1 MTSLNSLISR
11 LNNRLYDSRDQALR
25 IIRTII
31 ILTSIVGM
39 GLIIYIYGFEY
50 GDDVRVWLI
59 NSVVGL
65 LIVFIT
71 CYLAR
76 WLYTFQRRKFLKETL
91 GEGLVLLLALASIFI
106 FFEGAFQ
113 YWFPSRLP
121 EKLQM
126 YSETMVTGLLLLL
139 ILLEVARALLSVGE
153 VKLRPAVAFV
163 VSFLLLISVG
173 TGLLML
179 PTMTTQPGSLSIID
193 ALFTSVS
200 ASCVTGLI
208 VVDTATDFT
217 TRGQVV
223 LLLLMQ
229 TGGLGMLTFATFFA
243 TLLNSELGIR
253 QTRLMPDYLD
263 NQTLGAARP
272 LLRRI
277 VLLTVLVEGGTFLA
291 MMYLWGD
298 YPFSSWGQ
306 KVFFSLFHAVS
317 AFCNAGFSLF
327 SNGLYE
333 PVIRQMYLLHVLVA
347 ISLILG
353 SLGFSPLYNIF
364 SPRQLRQRLEKPW
377 IDWTLNTKIAVNTA
391 IILLLVGTVGFYWL
405 ERSNTLKGMNLLES
419 LVASFFQSATTR
431 TAGFNTVDIGQLTQ
445 PTAVLFMFLMFI
457 GGSSGSTAGGIK
469 TSTFFLLVASVI
481 STSRGSS
488 RVVIGNRYIPNTIIF
503 KALSIFFYGIAI
515 NLIGVFILSISEP
528 DLSILDLTFEQVSA
542 FGTVGISRG
551 ITASLSSIGKVV
563 LLVSMFLGR
572 VGTLTFAVALSTRV
586 ASQAYKFPKEE
597 LMVG

>member
-1 MTSLNSLISR
+1 MTFLNPLISR

-25 IIRTII
+25 IIRAI
-31 ILTSIVGM
+31 ILITSITGM
-39 GLIIYIYGFEY
+39 GLVIYIYGFEY
-50 GDDVRVWLI
+50 DDDVRIWLI
-59 NSVVGL
+59 NSIIVL
-65 LIVFIT
+65 LVIFIL

-76 WLYTFQRRKFLKETL
+76 FLYAFQHAEFLKDTRWEA
-91 GEGLVLLLALASIFI
+91 LVLLLASLSIFI
-106 FFEGAFQ
+106 FFNSAFH
-113 YWFPSRLP
+113 YWFPSLRP
-121 EKLQM
+121 EKVKM
-126 YSETMVTGLLLLL
+126 YSETLITGLLLLL
-139 ILLEVARALLSVGE
+139 ILFEVARALLSIGE
-153 VKLRPAVAFV
+153 VKLRPGVAFV

-179 PTMTTQPGSLSIID
+179 PTMTTQPGSLSVID

-217 TRGQVV
+217 LRGQVV
-223 LLLLMQ
+223 ILLLMQ

-253 QTRLMPDYLD
+253 QTRLIPDYLD

-277 VLLTVLVEGGTFLA
+277 VLLTLMVEGGTFLA
-291 MMYLWGD
+291 LMYLWGD
-298 YPFSSWGQ
+298 YPFDTWGQ

-333 PVIRQMYLLHVLVA
+333 PIVRNMYLLHTAVA
-347 ISLILG
+347 LSLILG
-353 SLGFSPLYNIF
+353 SLGFSPVYNIF
-364 SPRQLRQRLEKPW
+364 SPRQLRQRLAKPW
-377 IDWTLNTKIAVNTA
+377 IDWTLSTKIAVNMA
-391 IILLLVGTVGFYWL
+391 IILLGVGTLGFYWL
-405 ERSNTLKGMNLLES
+405 ERTNTLQEMNLAEAM
-419 LVASFFQSATTR
+419 VTSFFQSATTR
-431 TAGFNTVDIGQLTQ
+431 TAGFNTVDISQLTQ
-445 PTAVLFMFLMFI
+445 PTVVLFMFLMFI

-488 RVVIGNRYIPNTIIF
+488 RVIIGNRYIPNTIIF

-528 DLSILDLTFEQVSA
+528 DLNIIDLTFEQVSA
-542 FGTVGISRG
+542 FGTVGVSRG
-551 ITASLSSIGKVV
+551 ITASLTSVGKVV
-563 LLVSMFLGR
+563 LIVSMFLGR
-572 VGTLTFAVALSTRV
+572 VGTLTFAVALSTRA
-586 ASQAYKFPKEE
+586 ASQAYKLPKDE